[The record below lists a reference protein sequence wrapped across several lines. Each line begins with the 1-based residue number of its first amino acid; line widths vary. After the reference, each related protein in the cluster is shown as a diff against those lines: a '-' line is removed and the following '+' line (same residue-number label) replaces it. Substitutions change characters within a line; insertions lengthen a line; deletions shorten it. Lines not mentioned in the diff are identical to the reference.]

1 MEFENLKSL
10 VEYMYKGEAN
20 VPQQMLNAFMKD
32 AQSLEIR
39 GLTGCDTKQIDLG
52 DPMDPVSPPIVTS
65 RGGPM
70 HPQANSTP
78 ITSSKKNNSA
88 KNSAASALGPKG
100 ILAARLAQM
109 TDQVRKPCLEV
120 RNMLPV
126 KIV

>member
-39 GLTGCDTKQIDLG
+39 GLTGCDTKHIDLG
-52 DPMDPVSPPIVTS
+52 DHLDPASPPT
-65 RGGPM
+65 R
-70 HPQANSTP
+70 PQANSTP
-78 ITSSKKNNSA
+78 MSKNKSSSNA
-88 KNSAASALGPKG
+88 KNASASALGPRG

-109 TDQVRKPCLEV
+109 TDQVLVICLFA
-120 RNMLPV
+120 
-126 KIV
+126 